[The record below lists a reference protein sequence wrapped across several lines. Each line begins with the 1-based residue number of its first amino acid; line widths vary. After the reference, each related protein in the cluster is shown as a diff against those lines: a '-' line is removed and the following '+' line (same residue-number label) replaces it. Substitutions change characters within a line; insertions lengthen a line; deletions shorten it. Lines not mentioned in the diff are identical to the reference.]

1 MIGINVGRH
10 DTGIAYL
17 NIKSDT
23 EYSIEV
29 YQSERFTKR
38 KHQGDFPFVAF
49 KKFKND
55 YPEKFATLTPQDV
68 SVNSFHTNPTKIESL
83 YSQVSKYKDYLEM
96 FQSEKFS
103 TLFNPNIFQPGHH
116 VSHAYSAWGFSPF
129 EKAIIIVFDGCGS
142 KKDHF
147 IDYFNENDIGVAG
160 EGPHFETLSVY
171 LLDQGNITPVFKE
184 WTRFEKAEKVDHFIG
199 NSLGNFFSL
208 ASCRIFG
215 TWQEAGKVMG
225 LAAYG
230 TPTKVHSVI
239 EFQREI
245 IKDSFQVFR
254 GKQEF
259 DSQPAV
265 EFQKSANIASSVQN
279 KFEEEVIELV
289 KGLKVQF
296 PDFENLILVG
306 GCALNCL
313 TNSRIIKEKYF
324 KNIFIP
330 PFPND
335 EGIAIGAV
343 LCHAHW
349 KGKIKFRP
357 VSLDEVNAYLG
368 RIPSGQTSLEEIKKY
383 FPTFKIHPWQ
393 HTSQVLNE
401 GHVVAIFQGPSEVGP
416 RALGNRSILVRPDIP
431 GIKEYL
437 NAHIKFREEFR
448 PYGASVIQEDV
459 SDYFE
464 VDKNFHAPFMTFA
477 PRIKNNK
484 KDYLVGV
491 THKDETCRIQTITEK
506 QNVRFYKLLMMFK
519 KLSGESVLLNTS
531 LNIMNQPILEDIV
544 DAKKF
549 MDGSKINYIMIND
562 YLLERHED

>member
-17 NIKSDT
+17 DIKSDT
-23 EYSIEV
+23 EYSLEV

-55 YPEKFATLTPQDV
+55 YPEKFEKLTPLDV
-68 SVNSFHTNPTKIESL
+68 SVNSFHTNPRDLENL
-83 YSQVSKYKDYLEM
+83 YSKVSTYKEYLEM
-96 FQSEKFS
+96 FQLEKCS
-103 TLFNPNIFQPGHH
+103 TLFYPNIFQPGHH
-116 VSHAYSAWGFSPF
+116 LCHAYSAWGFSPF

-147 IDYFNENDIGVAG
+147 IDYFNENDLGEAG
-160 EGPHFETLSVY
+160 EGAHFETLSVY
-171 LLDQGNITPVFKE
+171 LLDQGNITPVLKE
-184 WTRFEKAEKVDHFIG
+184 WTQFEKVEKVDHFIG
-199 NSLGNFFSL
+199 GSLGNFFSL

-230 TPTKVHSVI
+230 TPTKVNSVI

-245 IKDSFQVFR
+245 IKDPFEVFR
-254 GKQEF
+254 GKKEF
-259 DSQPAV
+259 DSQPRD
-265 EFQKSANIASSVQN
+265 EFQRSANIAASVQN
-279 KFEEEVIELV
+279 KFEEVVIELV
-289 KGLKVQF
+289 KKLNVRY
-296 PDFENLILVG
+296 PDFENLMLVG

-313 TNSRIIKEKYF
+313 TNSRILNEKYF

-349 KGKIKFRP
+349 KGKIKFRK

-368 RIPSGQTSLEEIKKY
+368 RVPSGQTSLEDIKKH
-383 FPTFKIHPWQ
+383 FPSFKIHPWE

-416 RALGNRSILVRPDIP
+416 RALGNRSLLVRPDNP
-431 GIKEYL
+431 HIKEYL

-459 SDYFE
+459 SEYFE
-464 VDKNFHAPFMTFA
+464 VEKSFHAPFMTFA
-477 PRIKNNK
+477 PKIKENK
-484 KDYLVGV
+484 KRYLAGV

-506 QNVRFYKLLMMFK
+506 QNIRFYHLLKMFK
-519 KLSGESVLLNTS
+519 NLSGESVLLNTS
-531 LNIMNQPILEDIV
+531 LNIMNQPILEDVV

-549 MDGSKINYIMIND
+549 MDGSKVNYIMIND

>member
-23 EYSIEV
+23 EYSLEV

-55 YPEKFATLTPQDV
+55 YPEKFSKLTPQDV
-68 SVNSFHTNPTKIESL
+68 SVNSFHTNPHDLENL
-83 YSQVSKYKDYLEM
+83 YSKVSTYKDYLEM
-96 FQSEKFS
+96 FQLEKFS
-103 TLFNPNIFQPGHH
+103 TLFYSNIFQPGHH
-116 VSHAYSAWGFSPF
+116 LCHAYSAWGFSPF

-147 IDYFNENDIGVAG
+147 IDYFNENDLGEAG
-160 EGPHFETLSVY
+160 EGAHFETLSVY
-171 LLDQGNITPVFKE
+171 LLDRGTITPVLKE
-184 WTRFEKAEKVDHFIG
+184 WTQFEKVEKVDHFIG
-199 NSLGNFFSL
+199 GSLGNFFSL

-225 LAAYG
+225 LSAYG
-230 TPTKVHSVI
+230 TPTKVNSII

-245 IKDSFQVFR
+245 IKDPFQVFR
-254 GKQEF
+254 GKKEF
-259 DSQPAV
+259 DSQPRV
-265 EFQKSANIASSVQN
+265 EFQKSANIAASVQN
-279 KFEEEVIELV
+279 KFEEVVVELV
-289 KGLKVQF
+289 KKLKVQY

-313 TNSRIIKEKYF
+313 TNSKIYDEKYF

-349 KGKIKFRP
+349 KGKIKFRT

-368 RIPSGQTSLEEIKKY
+368 RVPSGKTSLEEIKKH
-383 FPTFKIHPWQ
+383 FPTYKIHPWE
-393 HTSQVLNE
+393 HTSHVLND

-416 RALGNRSILVRPDIP
+416 RALGNRSLLVRPDVP
-431 GIKEYL
+431 HVKEYL

-448 PYGASVIQEDV
+448 PYGASVVQEDV

-464 VDKNFHAPFMTFA
+464 VEKSFHAPFMTFA
-477 PRIKNNK
+477 PKIKMNK
-484 KDYLVGV
+484 KNYLIGV
-491 THKDETCRIQTITEK
+491 THKDDTCRIQTITEK
-506 QNVRFYKLLMMFK
+506 QNARFYNLLKMFK
-519 KLSGESVLLNTS
+519 NLSGESVLLNTS
-531 LNIMNQPILEDIV
+531 LNIMNQPILEDIN

-549 MDGSKINYIMIND
+549 MDDSKVNYIMIND